1 MTRILKLATFL
12 DTPKGRSLQ
21 EAADHFGK
29 TKRSIQRDIQRI
41 EFDYQGLKV
50 EHLWGEDFQKR
61 FRCATGSK
69 LSVKVKK
76 RDVLAIWSMSV
87 AAQILVSHGMQDDAD
102 AILSV
107 QALLLESA
115 PHAER
120 AEIKKRLTILGGREK
135 VANVDRKAVAMQGV
149 ITKLRLAML
158 HCRSIKLHMKD
169 QPVAEGAVTAI
180 RHSVEMN
187 VTLEG
192 ARGNLVIPIRLITE
206 VSGVDD
212 LLHTDYMLAA

>member
-1 MTRILKLATFL
+1 MTRILKLATYL
-12 DTPKGRSLQ
+12 DIQNGRSLQ

-41 EFDYQGLKV
+41 ELDYQGLKV

-61 FRCATGSK
+61 FRCVAGSK
-69 LSVKVKK
+69 LSAKVKK
-76 RDVLAIWSMSV
+76 RDVLAIWSMSL
-87 AAQILVSHGMQDDAD
+87 AAQLLGSCGMQDDAD

-107 QALLLESA
+107 QALLLDNA

-120 AEIKKRLTILGGREK
+120 AEIKKRLAILAGGEK
-135 VANVDRKAVAMQGV
+135 VANLDHKAVAMKGV
-149 ITKLRLAML
+149 VTKLRLAMI
-158 HCRSIKLHMKD
+158 HGRSIKVNLKD
-169 QPVAEGAVTAI
+169 QALVEGSVSAI
-180 RHSVEMN
+180 SHSVEMN
-187 VTLEG
+187 VTLAG
-192 ARGNLVIPIRLITE
+192 ARGNVVIPIRRITE

>member
-12 DTPKGRSLQ
+12 DTQNGRSLQ

-29 TKRSIQRDIQRI
+29 SKRSIQRDIQRI
-41 EFDYQGLKV
+41 ELDYQGLKV

-61 FRCATGSK
+61 FRCAAGSK
-69 LSVKVKK
+69 LSAKVKK
-76 RDVLAIWSMSV
+76 RDVLAIWSLSL
-87 AAQILVSHGMQDDAD
+87 AAQVLSSYGMQDDAD

-107 QALLLESA
+107 QALLLENA

-120 AEIKKRLTILGGREK
+120 TEFKKRLAILAGGEK
-135 VANVDRKAVAMQGV
+135 VANADRKAVAIQGV
-149 ITKLRLAML
+149 VTKLRLAMI
-158 HCRSIKLHMKD
+158 HGRSIKLHLKD
-169 QPVAEGAVTAI
+169 QTLVEGAVSAI

-192 ARGNLVIPIRLITE
+192 ARGSVVIPIGMVSE

-212 LLHTDYMLAA
+212 LLHADYLMAA

>member
-12 DTPKGRSLQ
+12 DTQNGRSLQ

-29 TKRSIQRDIQRI
+29 SKRSIQRDIQRI
-41 EFDYQGLKV
+41 ESDYQGLKV

-61 FRCATGSK
+61 FRCAAGSK
-69 LSVKVKK
+69 LSAKVKK
-76 RDVLAIWSMSV
+76 RDVLAIWSMSL
-87 AAQILVSHGMQDDAD
+87 AAQVLGSHGMLEDAD

-120 AEIKKRLTILGGREK
+120 AEIKKRLAILAGGEK
-135 VANVDRKAVAMQGV
+135 VANADRKAVAMQGV
-149 ITKLRLAML
+149 ATKLRLAMI
-158 HCRSIKLHMKD
+158 HGRGIKLHMKD
-169 QPVAEGAVTAI
+169 QAVAEGEVTAI
-180 RHSVEMN
+180 RHSHEMK

-192 ARGNLVIPIRLITE
+192 AHGSLVIPIRLITE

>member
-12 DTPKGRSLQ
+12 DTQNGRSLQ

-41 EFDYQGLKV
+41 ELDYQGLKV

-61 FRCATGSK
+61 FRCAAGSK
-69 LSVKVKK
+69 LSAKVKK
-76 RDVLAIWSMSV
+76 RDVLAIWSMSL
-87 AAQILVSHGMQDDAD
+87 AAQVLGSHGMQEDAD
-102 AILSV
+102 AILFV

-120 AEIKKRLTILGGREK
+120 AEIKKRLAVLAGGEK
-135 VANVDRKAVAMQGV
+135 VAKADRKAVAMHGV
-149 ITKLRLAML
+149 VTKLRLAMI
-158 HCRSIKLHMKD
+158 HGRGIKLHMKD
-169 QPVAEGAVTAI
+169 QAVAEGAVTAI
-180 RHSVEMN
+180 RHSHEMK

-192 ARGNLVIPIRLITE
+192 ARGSLVIPIHLITE

>member
-41 EFDYQGLKV
+41 ESDYHGLKV

-76 RDVLAIWSMSV
+76 RDVLAIWSMSL
-87 AAQILVSHGMQDDAD
+87 AAQILVAHGMQDDAD
-102 AILSV
+102 AILSL
-107 QALLLESA
+107 QALLLENA
-115 PHAER
+115 PHVER
-120 AEIKKRLTILGGREK
+120 AEIKKRLAILADGEK
-135 VANVDRKAVAMQGV
+135 ALGVDRKPMAPKGVAA
-149 ITKLRLAML
+149 KLRLAMMYS
-158 HCRSIKLHMKD
+158 RSITLHLQD
-169 QPVAEGAVTAI
+169 QTAAAGTVDGVH
-180 RHSVEMN
+180 HSPEMG
-187 VTLEG
+187 VTLKN
-192 ARGNLVIPIRLITE
+192 ARGHVVIPIHLITE

-212 LLHTDYMLAA
+212 LLHTDCLRAA